1 MDQTHTR
8 PPPAPRRTPVSR
20 DTIRE
25 RNRRN
30 SKMYRIRQ
38 RLRFEAVRNHRR
50 ELMAE
55 LADMTK
61 QVHALRHALDSMVR
75 YVGHS
80 NLPPDIASKATVAV
94 SSAEARA
101 LARPLPPAPALVE
114 DVPVSRQQS
123 PQRTTGAGKTLP
135 GGLGTVPRPNPSF
148 DTDTSD
154 EEDDDQRSVSTMTL
168 DDYLASGDEETAGRL
183 DGPLVAWDT
192 SAAVT
197 VPPSAVPAMLRV

>member
-1 MDQTHTR
+1 MDQTHAR

-101 LARPLPPAPALVE
+101 LARPLPPAPALAE

-148 DTDTSD
+148 DTDTYD
-154 EEDDDQRSVSTMTL
+154 EDDDQGSVSTLTL
-168 DDYLASGDEETAGRL
+168 DDYLAPGDEEARCL
-183 DGPLVAWDT
+183 DEPLVAWDT

-197 VPPSAVPAMLRV
+197 VPPSAVSTMLRV